1 MMPQITFVK
10 NKPPLEVPSGTN
22 LMQALLDAN
31 IPVASSCHGDGVCCK
46 CVMTILKGLEN
57 LSPRNETETELLD
70 RNPLPSE
77 KRVSCQT
84 QVLGDIEIDAGY
96 W

>member
-1 MMPQITFVK
+1 MMPQISFVK
-10 NKPPLEVPSGTN
+10 NKPALEVNRGTN
-22 LMQALLDAN
+22 LMRALLDAN

-46 CVMTILKGLEN
+46 CVITVVQGIEN
-57 LSPRNETETELLD
+57 LSPRNQVELELME
-70 RNPLPSE
+70 RNPLPPE

-84 QVLGDIEIDAGY
+84 LVLGDIQIDAGY